1 MAKILSPQ
9 EYEDYQLRLSQT
21 AMMMRMQLASFD
33 PNEQEFRSIF
43 KAKKQFDDEFGLAG
57 MSGAAG
63 GDKAEREKRDA
74 AKKEMDAQIKAIL
87 GDARYADYERSQDY
101 AFQGIYRVTEKNNL
115 GKDAAIKVYDMK
127 KAAEDEAKKLRS
139 NTSLTGEQRNA
150 ALQGIRAETENSIK
164 TVFGD
169 KAYQSYQ
176 NQPGAYWLKS
186 ISPDPK
192 PATP

>member
-1 MAKILSPQ
+1 
-9 EYEDYQLRLSQT
+9 YQLRLSQT

-33 PNEQEFRSIF
+33 PNEQEFRCIF

-87 GDARYADYERSQDY
+87 GDTRYADYERAQDY

-150 ALQGIRAETENSIK
+150 ALQSIRAET
-164 TVFGD
+164 
-169 KAYQSYQ
+169 
-176 NQPGAYWLKS
+176 
-186 ISPDPK
+186 
-192 PATP
+192 